1 MSLYKTAKA
10 IVSGIFYPLYRIQVI
25 GKENIPK
32 QGPVI
37 ICSNHIS
44 NLDPPVVGI
53 TSPRDVYFMAK
64 GELFERPFL
73 RELLNAIHAFPVKR
87 GMKDRNALRKGLEIL
102 EKGHTLGL
110 FPEGTRSKTG
120 EIGKPMAGAGFFA
133 LRSSASIVPC
143 AIIGPYKP
151 GKRLTVIY
159 GKPMDM
165 DTHREAKTSAK
176 DAADAIMEEIRL
188 LIENYN
194 YQHAS
199 LDK

>member
-25 GKENIPK
+25 GKENVPK

-53 TSPRDVYFMAK
+53 TSPRDIYFMAK
-64 GELFERPFL
+64 GELFERAFL
-73 RELLNAIHAFPVKR
+73 RKLLYGIHAFPVKR
-87 GMKDRNALRKGLEIL
+87 GMKDRNALRKGLGIL
-102 EKGHTLGL
+102 EEGKTLGL

-120 EIGKPMAGAGFFA
+120 KVGKPMAGAGFFA
-133 LRSSASIVPC
+133 LRSNAAIVPC

-151 GKRLTVIY
+151 GKKLTVIY
-159 GKPMDM
+159 GEPMDM
-165 DTHREAKTSAK
+165 ESHRVARTSAK
-176 DAADAIMEEIRL
+176 DAAEAIMAEIRK

-194 YQHAS
+194 SQHTS